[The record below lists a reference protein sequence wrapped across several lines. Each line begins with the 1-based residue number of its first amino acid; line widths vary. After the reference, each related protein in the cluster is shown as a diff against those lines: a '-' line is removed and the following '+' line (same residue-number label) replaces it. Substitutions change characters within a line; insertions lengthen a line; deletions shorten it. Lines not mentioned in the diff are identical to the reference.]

1 MIRPVFADLAGQ
13 QRVITTLTE
22 QVDQGEP
29 THAWLFTGPPG
40 SGRTTAARAFAAAL
54 QCTASPAGCGTCPTC
69 VSVVSGKHPDVAF
82 ISTEKFE
89 YQVRDVREIITQAQ
103 DKASKARWR
112 IIIIEDADRMSERSG
127 NVMLKA
133 IEEPPANMIWILCAP
148 SPADVLVTIRSRCRA
163 VNLSIPSTEEV
174 AQLLV
179 RRDGLD
185 AELARFAARASQSHI
200 GVARLLA
207 RDEQARIQREKVV
220 TLPLRVTTLPQAME
234 AAAEISKLSAER
246 AEHITGA
253 DLQHKVSE
261 LRKANGLGEEE
272 NIPAGLRGQFRELEE
287 NAKRFARRASFDA
300 IDRTLTDLTTFFR
313 DVLSLQLDTRVELVN
328 EHLREKLNAF
338 AAHQSREKT
347 LSQID
352 AIDEARRRIA
362 ANVNQLMALEALMAR
377 LLQNPG
383 RR

>member
-89 YQVRDVREIITQAQ
+89 YQVRDIREIITQAQ
-103 DKASKARWR
+103 DKASQARWR

-163 VNLSIPSTEEV
+163 VNLSIPSTEDV

-362 ANVNQLMALEALMAR
+362 ANVNQLMALEALMTR

>member
-103 DKASKARWR
+103 DKASQARWR

-163 VNLSIPSTEEV
+163 VNLSIPSTEDV

-207 RDEQARIQREKVV
+207 RDEKARIQREKVV

-362 ANVNQLMALEALMAR
+362 ANVNQLMALEALMTR

>member
-103 DKASKARWR
+103 DKASQARWR

-163 VNLSIPSTEEV
+163 VNLSIPSTEDV

>member
-103 DKASKARWR
+103 DKASQARWR

-163 VNLSIPSTEEV
+163 VNLSIPSTEDV

-272 NIPAGLRGQFRELEE
+272 NIPTGLRGQFRELEE

-362 ANVNQLMALEALMAR
+362 ANVNQLMALEALMTR

>member
-1 MIRPVFADLAGQ
+1 MRPVFSELAGQ
-13 QRVITTLTE
+13 QRVIATLTE
-22 QVDQGEP
+22 QVDQGQP

-54 QCTASPAGCGTCPTC
+54 QCTQSPAGCGQCPTC
-69 VSVVSGKHPDVAF
+69 LAVIGGRHPDVAF
-82 ISTEKFE
+82 ISTQKFE

-103 DKASKARWR
+103 DKPSQARWR
-112 IIIIEDADRMSERSG
+112 IIIIEDADRMTERSG

-185 AELARFAARASQSHI
+185 LELARFAARAAQSHI
-200 GVARLLA
+200 GVARMLA
-207 RDEQARIQREKVV
+207 KDEAARAQRENVV
-220 TLPLRVTTLPQAME
+220 TLPLRVTTLPKAM
-234 AAAEISKLSAER
+234 AAAADIAKLSAER
-246 AEHITGA
+246 TEQITGA
-253 DLQHKVSE
+253 DLQLKVSE
-261 LRKANGLGEEE
+261 LRRANGLGEEE
-272 NIPAGLRGQFRELEE
+272 NIPAGLRGQFKELEE

-313 DVLSLQLDTRVELVN
+313 DVLTLQLKTGTELVN
-328 EHLREKLNAF
+328 EHLREKLAHY
-338 AAHQSREKT
+338 AAGQSKEKT
-347 LSQID
+347 VSQID
-352 AIDEARRRIA
+352 AIDQARKRIA
-362 ANVNQLMALEALMAR
+362 SNVNQLVALEALMTR

-383 RR
+383 KR

>member
-103 DKASKARWR
+103 DKASQARWR

-362 ANVNQLMALEALMAR
+362 ANVNQLMALEALMTR

>member
-22 QVDQGEP
+22 QVDQGDP

-54 QCTASPAGCGTCPTC
+54 QCTQSPAGCGACPTC
-69 VSVVSGKHPDVAF
+69 VSVVAGKHPDVTF

-103 DKASKARWR
+103 DKASQARWR

-185 AELARFAARASQSHI
+185 LELARFAARASQSHI

-207 RDEQARIQREKVV
+207 RDEQARIQRGKVV

-253 DLQHKVSE
+253 DLQHKVAE

-313 DVLSLQLDTRVELVN
+313 DVLSLQLHTQVELVN

-352 AIDEARRRIA
+352 AIDETRRRIA

>member
-103 DKASKARWR
+103 DKASQARWR

-163 VNLSIPSTEEV
+163 VNLSIPSTEDV

-234 AAAEISKLSAER
+234 AAAESFEISAER

-362 ANVNQLMALEALMAR
+362 ANVNQLMALEALMTR

>member
-103 DKASKARWR
+103 DKASQARWR

-163 VNLSIPSTEEV
+163 VNLSIPSTEDV

-261 LRKANGLGEEE
+261 LRKANGLGEDE

-362 ANVNQLMALEALMAR
+362 ANVNQLMALEALMTR

>member
-103 DKASKARWR
+103 DKASQARWR

-163 VNLSIPSTEEV
+163 VNLSIPSTEDV

-352 AIDEARRRIA
+352 AIDDARRRIA
-362 ANVNQLMALEALMAR
+362 ANVNQLMALEALMTR

>member
-89 YQVRDVREIITQAQ
+89 YQVRDVREIITLAQ
-103 DKASKARWR
+103 DKASQARWR

-185 AELARFAARASQSHI
+185 AELACFAARASQSHI

-362 ANVNQLMALEALMAR
+362 ANVNQLMALEALMTR

>member
-103 DKASKARWR
+103 DKASQARWR

-163 VNLSIPSTEEV
+163 VNLSIPSTEDV

-352 AIDEARRRIA
+352 AIDGARRRIA
-362 ANVNQLMALEALMAR
+362 ANVNQLMALEALMTR

>member
-103 DKASKARWR
+103 DKASQARWR

-163 VNLSIPSTEEV
+163 VNLSIPSTEDV

-362 ANVNQLMALEALMAR
+362 ANVNQLMALEALMTR